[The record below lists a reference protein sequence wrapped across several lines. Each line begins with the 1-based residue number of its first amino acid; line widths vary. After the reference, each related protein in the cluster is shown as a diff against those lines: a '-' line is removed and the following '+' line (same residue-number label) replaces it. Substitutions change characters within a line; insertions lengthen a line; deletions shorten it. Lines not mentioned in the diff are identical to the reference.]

1 MQILSSEQTENN
13 NSEVKKIEMK
23 VSEQDQSSENKQKTE
38 SLNEIQ
44 LENNRNQVQN
54 QKDLQSNSNLSKSN
68 LDDELG
74 FSFKMEE
81 NHSLSKTTQNNLE
94 SKLNIK
100 NQTSELRDR
109 PSGRDMLYI
118 YSKQRQS
125 KDVTIYKDEFKD
137 KLMLSPIKKYVKYN
151 KFPYKLLIHISLIIF
166 TSLQIE
172 YTHSQFTPF
181 SRQQD
186 YEWVSLFYNDNQA
199 ADNNGIYTY
208 YDIKSFQS
216 HLNSLFIN
224 IATYNQK
231 YFQQINLEKLK
242 IFLQYAPEPITKKD
256 LFVKFENNPIDPF
269 IGITYPFNQHDIN
282 SIKKFLGQTRRFSIN
297 VNNLAVTLAHE
308 KEPYSCWNF
317 QLQYQYISTI
327 YLQSVLQADGK
338 MCDDYVKVTRKL
350 SEATILF
357 KGSQVLINSIIIV
370 LASVSFILG
379 LKYIFDMI
387 KDYMHYKKQ
396 GQILKPIVNKPK
408 KKQVNDM
415 DEEYLP
421 DNLIQILHEQRAWDE
436 LTFSEKLKYFD
447 KWFIIIL
454 LGNLCQISCCLF
466 ILLQDKHDNLV
477 SRLSEPFRWLQG
489 LGCSLAWLAILKYFD
504 YFSKFN
510 ITADIMR
517 YSFPKIG
524 KHFIG
529 YIPILASFIIVGR
542 TAFGGSQRFATMRD
556 SFATLFSLL
565 LGDSINDITH
575 DLEDNGI
582 SRPLAVIYIVSFIIL
597 FILAVNNIM
606 IAIIQDEGSRRKE
619 VIKRDQ
625 EYKKLDKYKKK
636 LEKARKIEEQK
647 LKQRMES
654 DYLDEQSQQGRF
666 QNEQS
671 EVHSFRTSQQI
682 DEISINEQQQQK
694 IRSQLQSQKELRIN
708 TSNQDSLSSSI
719 SQRERKEGG
728 TVISSETN
736 QLQQYN
742 QIQDILQQQSNPLD
756 PVVEDLRESLQ
767 KEDEEMK
774 QQDEKTDQ
782 QQNAD
787 QQDQIKIENSQQL
800 HQNLDSIEFE
810 GSQQS
815 FSHQQSHLQL
825 TSKQHSQRSKIDTNS
840 KKNIS
845 FQALTKIA
853 IQLMKSKHNA
863 QEKINLKDEFNKE
876 VELLTEQQMNYK
888 EFYKQLKKGF
898 SDLTQIIDKQSF
910 EIRDNLY
917 LYQISKPQRGDII
930 NEFCDI
936 LNYLTLRIK
945 QQQKKL

>member
-1 MQILSSEQTENN
+1 MTS
-13 NSEVKKIEMK
+13 
-23 VSEQDQSSENKQKTE
+23 
-38 SLNEIQ
+38 
-44 LENNRNQVQN
+44 
-54 QKDLQSNSNLSKSN
+54 
-68 LDDELG
+68 
-74 FSFKMEE
+74 
-81 NHSLSKTTQNNLE
+81 NNLE
-94 SKLNIK
+94 NKIKL
-100 NQTSELRDR
+100 QSHTSDLRDR
-109 PSGRDMLYI
+109 PSGREILYL

-186 YEWVSLFYNDNQA
+186 YEWVSLFYNDDQA

-208 YDIKSFQS
+208 YDMKSFQD
-216 HLNSLFIN
+216 HLDSLFLN

-242 IFLQYAPEPITKKD
+242 VFLQYAPEPITKKD
-256 LFVKFENNPIDPF
+256 LFVKFENYPIDPF
-269 IGITYPFNQHDIN
+269 IGITYPFNQHDVN
-282 SIKKFLGQTRRFSIN
+282 SIKNFLGQTRRFSIN
-297 VNNLAVTLAHE
+297 VNDLAVTLAHE
-308 KEPYSCWNF
+308 KQPYSCWNF

-327 YLQSVLQADGK
+327 YIQSVLQADGK
-338 MCDDYVKVTRKL
+338 MCDDYVKVTNKL

-357 KGSQVLINSIIIV
+357 KGSQVLINSIILA
-370 LASVSFILG
+370 LASISFILG

-408 KKQVNDM
+408 KKQLNDM

-436 LTFSEKLKYFD
+436 LTFGEKLKYFD

-466 ILLQDKHDNLV
+466 IMLQDKHDNLV

-582 SRPLAVIYIVSFIIL
+582 SRLLAVIYIVSFIIL

-636 LEKARKIEEQK
+636 MEKARKIEEQR
-647 LKQRMES
+647 LKQRIDSE
-654 DYLDEQSQQGRF
+654 YLDEQSQQGRY

-671 EVHSFRTSQQI
+671 EVHSFKTYQQI
-682 DEISINEQQQQK
+682 DEISMNEQQQQQVS
-694 IRSQLQSQKELRIN
+694 SQLQGLKELKIN
-708 TSNQDSLSSSI
+708 TSNQDSLSSSVNLKD
-719 SQRERKEGG
+719 RKEGG
-728 TVISSETN
+728 TIIYSDN
-736 QLQQYN
+736 NQQQLQAQ
-742 QIQDILQQQSNPLD
+742 QQQHQLQDILMQQSYPLD
-756 PVVEDLRESLQ
+756 PVAEDFRESLQ
-767 KEDEEMK
+767 KEDEDMK
-774 QQDEKTDQ
+774 TQQENNLQDIKTDQ
-782 QQNAD
+782 LENVG
-787 QQDQIKIENSQQL
+787 QQDQIQEENNLQQS
-800 HQNLDSIEFE
+800 HNLESIVFE
-810 GSQQS
+810 GQQS
-815 FSHQQSHLQL
+815 LSQQQSHLQL
-825 TSKQHSQRSKIDTNS
+825 SSKQASSKSKIDQNS
-840 KKNIS
+840 KKTIS
-845 FQALTKIA
+845 FQALTKVA

-863 QEKINLKDEFNKE
+863 QEKINLKDQFNKE

-888 EFYKQLKKGF
+888 EFYKVLKKGF

-917 LYQISKPQRGDII
+917 LYQISKPQRVDII

-936 LNYLTLRIK
+936 LNYLTLRVK

>member
-1 MQILSSEQTENN
+1 MKESQQN
-13 NSEVKKIEMK
+13 KIESNQINQK
-23 VSEQDQSSENKQKTE
+23 RDSFYEKQQE
-38 SLNEIQ
+38 SD
-44 LENNRNQVQN
+44 RNFVQN
-54 QKDLQSNSNLSKSN
+54 QKDQKSNSNLSRSN

-74 FSFKMEE
+74 FSFRQEE
-81 NHSLSKTTQNNLE
+81 NQSLNKMTSPNQLE
-94 SKLNIK
+94 SKLKIQNHI
-100 NQTSELRDR
+100 SELRDR
-109 PSGRDMLYI
+109 PSGREILYL
-118 YSKQRQS
+118 YSKQRQN

-151 KFPYKLLIHISLIIF
+151 KFPNKLLIHISLIIF

-208 YDIKSFQS
+208 YDVKSFQS
-216 HLNSLFIN
+216 HLNSLFLN

-242 IFLQYAPEPITKKD
+242 VFLQYAPEPITKKD
-256 LFVKFENNPIDPF
+256 LFVKFESYPIDPL
-269 IGITYPFNQHDIN
+269 IGVTYPFNQHDIN

-297 VNNLAVTLAHE
+297 VNDLAVTLAHQ
-308 KEPYSCWNF
+308 KQPYSCWNF

-327 YLQSVLQADGK
+327 YIQSVLQADGK
-338 MCDDYVKVTRKL
+338 MCDNYAQVTNKL

-357 KGSQVLINSIIIV
+357 KGSQVLLNSIILV
-370 LASVSFILG
+370 LASISFILS

-396 GQILKPIVNKPK
+396 GQILKPMVSKPK
-408 KKQVNDM
+408 KKQINDM

-436 LTFSEKLKYFD
+436 LTFDEKLKYFD
-447 KWFIIIL
+447 KWFVIIL

-466 ILLQDKHDNLV
+466 IMLQDKHDNLV

-582 SRPLAVIYIVSFIIL
+582 SRLLAVIYIVSFIIL

-654 DYLDEQSQQGRF
+654 EQLDEQSQQGKY
-666 QNEQS
+666 QNEQSS
-671 EVHSFRTSQQI
+671 EVHSFRTYQQI
-682 DEISINEQQQQK
+682 DEISMNEQQQRQAT
-694 IRSQLQSQKELRIN
+694 SQLQGLNELKIN

-719 SQRERKEGG
+719 SQKERKDGG
-728 TVISSETN
+728 TIIYSETN
-736 QLQQYN
+736 QQQP
-742 QIQDILQQQSNPLD
+742 QSQFHIQDMIQQQSIPLY
-756 PVVEDLRESLQ
+756 PVAEDLRENLQ
-767 KEDEEMK
+767 KEDEDMK
-774 QQDEKTDQ
+774 PQLENNLQEEKTNQ
-782 QQNAD
+782 QENVGQQN
-787 QQDQIKIENSQQL
+787 QIQEQNNQKI
-800 HQNLDSIEFE
+800 HHNLESIVFE
-810 GSQQS
+810 GQQS
-815 FSHQQSHLQL
+815 LSHQQSHLQL
-825 TSKQHSQRSKIDTNS
+825 SSKQSSQKSKIDQNS

-845 FQALTKIA
+845 FQALTKVA

-863 QEKINLKDEFNKE
+863 QEKINLKDQFNKE

-888 EFYKQLKKGF
+888 EFYKVLKKGF

-917 LYQISKPQRGDII
+917 LYQISKTQKVDII